1 MKKSQFIHSSILSL
15 VTVATLTLAHPK
27 LISAVQADAL
37 NPANINSNQVS
48 GFTFTATVLDTNGK
62 VLAGKKVQLFDIT
75 DASSKVLQELLTD
88 NNGQAR
94 FTQLPIGRSISVFV
108 DGKAQGYTLRT
119 SESGSNLAA
128 SFTADGVG
136 TVTPTYGTTPLDIYV
151 RNQDGLPLVGKGV
164 DLKDKS
170 GNLIESLTSDANG
183 LVHFTQKLMEGTYYS
198 YYLAGTKYGETI
210 PGSSRTIY
218 LDDSKSQNSF
228 TFTATILGQEGKLV
242 SGKTVELYDITDGQA
257 VKVASKVTTKDGQAV
272 FSDLPVSRNYSVYI
286 DGQNQ
291 GYTVR
296 TSQAGS
302 GMAAAFYVNAKR
314 DQTPT
319 YTNIPLTL
327 TVRNQEGQGIANQSV
342 ALYNKQGQL
351 IANMTSDSEGK
362 VVFTDK
368 LMQGTFYTVRIN
380 NFKMGEATPGNNIS
394 LYLKKDQIKTSQ
406 PKPVSNALTKASST
420 KLDQQDHVGQSD
432 STSNLISSK
441 AAFSTKETTISKGN
455 KASTVGAAIK
465 PVNQAK
471 TQLPKT
477 SEVASSIVSLIG
489 FVIAGATAIILL
501 AKRYQKNL
509 K

>member
-15 VTVATLTLAHPK
+15 VTVATLTLAQPN
-27 LISAVQADAL
+27 LISTVQADAL
-37 NPANINSNQVS
+37 NPANVNSNQIY

-62 VLAGKKVQLFDIT
+62 VLAGKKVQLFDTT
-75 DASSKVLQELLTD
+75 DDSSKVLQELLTD
-88 NNGQAR
+88 NNGKAR
-94 FTQLPIGRSISVFV
+94 FTQLPIGRSISVSV
-108 DGKAQGYTLRT
+108 DGKVQGYTLRT

-128 SFTADGVG
+128 SFTADGIG
-136 TVTPTYGTTPLDIYV
+136 TVNPAYGRTPLDIYV
-151 RNQDGLPLVGKGV
+151 RNQDGLPLAGKEVG
-164 DLKDKS
+164 LKDKS
-170 GNLIESLTSDANG
+170 GNLIEKLTSDANG

-218 LDDSKSQNSF
+218 LDDSKSQDSF

-242 SGKTVELYDITDGQA
+242 SGKTVELYDITDGRA
-257 VKVASKVTTKDGQAV
+257 VKVASKVTAKAGQAV
-272 FSDLPVSRNYSVYI
+272 FSDLPISRNYSVYI

-302 GMAAAFYVNAKR
+302 SMAAAFYIKAKG
-314 DQTPT
+314 DQTPI

-327 TVRNQEGQGIANQSV
+327 TVRDQEGQGIANQSV
-342 ALYNKQGQL
+342 TLYNKQGQL

-368 LMQGTFYTVRIN
+368 LMRGTFYTVRVN
-380 NFKMGEATPGNNIS
+380 DFKMGEATPGNNIS

-406 PKPVSNALTKASST
+406 SKPVSNALTKASST
-420 KLDQQDHVGQSD
+420 KLDQQDYVGQSD
-432 STSNLISSK
+432 SHPNHVSSK
-441 AAFSTKETTISKGN
+441 VTIDTKGN
-455 KASTVGAAIK
+455 KAVAAGIK
-465 PVNQAK
+465 PINHSKA
-471 TQLPKT
+471 QLPKT
-477 SEVASSIVSLIG
+477 SEMASSIVSLIG
-489 FVIAGATAIILL
+489 FVIAGATTIVLL
-501 AKRYQKNL
+501 AKHYRKNL